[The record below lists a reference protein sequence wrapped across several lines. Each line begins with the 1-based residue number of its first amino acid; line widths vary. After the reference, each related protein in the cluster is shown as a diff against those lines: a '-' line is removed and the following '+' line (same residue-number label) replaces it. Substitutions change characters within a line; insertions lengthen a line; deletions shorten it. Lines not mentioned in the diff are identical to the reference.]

1 MTIKVIVIKPRFVMM
16 SVDVLIN
23 SAKVMIQ
30 IINVML
36 SVRTKIF
43 VKSRHA
49 PSEPWDFDTIIS
61 IVWVLLNKE
70 KTN

>member
-49 PSEPWDFDTIIS
+49 HSEPWDFDTIIS
-61 IVWVLLNKE
+61 IV
-70 KTN
+70 